1 MNTLR
6 FYFQAVVGFINL
18 HIVIYK
24 LNSQEANW
32 NSIGNILC
40 VCVCVHEATE
50 PSIILY
56 LYSLN

>member
-1 MNTLR
+1 MYTLG
-6 FYFQAVVGFINL
+6 FIFQAVVGFINL

-32 NSIGNILC
+32 NSTGNILC
-40 VCVCVHEATE
+40 AWSKE